1 MKIKTKKQKNIKSV
15 LVDEK
20 RIKKKNRTKNK
31 IPEWGSQ
38 NTINHTHSCFYSY
51 IMSDLLFFI
60 IIIFFF
66 Q

>member
-20 RIKKKNRTKNK
+20 RKNRTKNK
-31 IPEWGSQ
+31 IPEWGSR

-60 IIIFFF
+60 IIFFF